1 MIKMK
6 LIKKEAEADFPTKY
20 GKFKIYAYECEDGTH
35 HVALV
40 KGDVKRENVLVRVHS
55 ECLTGEVLKSLRCD
69 CKQQLDNAMQLIAK
83 EGGVLLYLRQE
94 GRGIGLVN
102 KIKAYSLQ
110 DKGLDTVEANEKLG
124 FKADQRNYTVGAQ
137 ILADLGLTT
146 IRLLTNNP
154 TKIEGL
160 ENYGLKI
167 VERLPIIVE
176 ANENNKKYLETKKE
190 KLGHLIEDKGVV
202 KD

>member
-1 MIKMK
+1 MTK

-20 GKFKIYAYECEDGTH
+20 GSFRIYAYECDDGSH
-35 HVALV
+35 HIALV
-40 KGDVKRENVLVRVHS
+40 KGDVKGKENVLVRVHS

-69 CKQQLDNAMQLIAK
+69 CSAQLDKAMQLIAK

-102 KIKAYSLQ
+102 KIKAYALQ

-124 FKADQRNYTVGAQ
+124 FRADERDYTVGAQ

-154 TKIEGL
+154 RKIEGL
-160 ENYGLKI
+160 EKYGLRI

-176 ANENNKKYLETKKE
+176 ANENNKEYLKTKKE
-190 KLGHLIEDKGVV
+190 KLGHMMEDRGVV